1 MISEII
7 SLFLL
12 IRTTWAPFPLLFAP
26 VVLLKMYYCLV
37 CLLIIIIIINYIF
50 HHTKCGSRG
59 ISLSIIINIIVVFI
73 RLLILI

>member
-1 MISEII
+1 MMSEII

-26 VVLLKMYYCLV
+26 VVLLKNV
-37 CLLIIIIIINYIF
+37 LLSRVSLNNYDYTLPHQVWYLWHI
-50 HHTKCGSRG
+50 
-59 ISLSIIINIIVVFI
+59 LSIVIFI

>member
-37 CLLIIIIIINYIF
+37 CVLIIIIINYIF

-59 ISLSIIINIIVVFI
+59 ISLSTINIIVVFI